1 MILYALIFV
10 CLVYSRIASTTWLSY
25 QLRERDEHGE
35 TSTIAR
41 HGKPVAG
48 LVPAVASCA
57 RTSPLCT
64 RSQVEGD
71 GRTE

>member
-1 MILYALIFV
+1 MILCAHVFV
-10 CLVYSRIASTTWLSY
+10 WLMYSRIASATWLSY

-35 TSTIAR
+35 NTTTAR

-64 RSQVEGD
+64 RSLVEGD